1 MRILHLSDTHL
12 GAELRARGVP
22 SGWRRADDHLRA
34 MEAAL
39 TPALTGEV
47 DLVVHTGDVFDRS
60 NPPEDAIGA
69 AVVLLHRVAR
79 AVPVVLIPGN
89 HDRRGLEPHLGD
101 RPGIRVCDAPT
112 RIELRG
118 AALGFVPFYR
128 DSADWGQAARIA
140 SEGGVD
146 LLFAHQ
152 SFHGSRVPGFTF
164 RGETMPETVREA
176 DLPPGVRWVA
186 TGHIHPRQILRLGQ
200 ATVVH
205 CGSTEKTSFS
215 EQDET
220 KGYTIWELGRE
231 PSWRF
236 VDLPSRPMRWV
247 TSVSQIQ
254 SLEPGLLVGLHRD
267 LRCWENEEAALARG
281 VWLTGRPSRA
291 PKPAPRAAGPQ
302 RDLFGRG

>member
-22 SGWRRADDHLRA
+22 QGWRRADDHQRA
-34 MEAAL
+34 METAL
-39 TPALTGEV
+39 SPALAGEV

-60 NPPEDAIGA
+60 NPPGDAIGA

-79 AVPVVLIPGN
+79 EVPVVLIPGN
-89 HDRRGLEPHLGD
+89 HDRRGLGPHLGD
-101 RPGIRVCDAPT
+101 RPGITVCDAPT
-112 RIELRG
+112 RMVVQG
-118 AALGFVPFYR
+118 VALGFVPFHR
-128 DSADWGQAARIA
+128 ESQGWAQAARQA
-140 SEGGVD
+140 SEGGAD

-164 RGETMPETVREA
+164 RGGHLGETVREV
-176 DLPPGVRWVA
+176 DLPPGVRHVA
-186 TGHIHPRQILRLGQ
+186 TGHIHPRQVLRLGA

-220 KGYTIWELGRE
+220 KGYTIWEFGRGL
-231 PSWRF
+231 SWRF

-247 TSVSQIQ
+247 TDVAQIEA
-254 SLEPGLLVGLHRD
+254 LEPGLLVGLQRD
-267 LRCWENEEAALARG
+267 LRSWENEEAALARG

-291 PKPAPRAAGPQ
+291 PKPTPRPVGPQ
-302 RDLFGRG
+302 RDLFGRS